1 MISIYESLSNLQPP
15 KIPKRSRLFDLEPIG
30 VGTPY
35 TESLSSYLN
44 RLAQEHCLTSQK
56 LIMGQIAPLILTSED
71 KSELLRKSVSHL
83 LGNSDAKPAINGM
96 REMTDQLVTVLEQ
109 LTMRP
114 NLRFLTL
121 LSWKGMISERA
132 LFRNYRACCP
142 CCLEEWKQEKRT
154 IDEPLLWSF
163 KDVEVCLRHEQRLID
178 ECPHCKSRLPVF
190 TRISPPGFCSRCYG
204 WLGNTGQTTED
215 IEQYRVVIE
224 GIGDLIAVTPQLKYK
239 PIFIELTRKL
249 ELILLVFE
257 EAIKK
262 NFKLLGELGK
272 TIEKLRIAVRKNQSK
287 PYHLVKLIIPA
298 CSQANI
304 RVSQLLLLDFK
315 DLSEVLFE
323 NFGLN
328 LQF

>member
-1 MISIYESLSNLQPP
+1 MIDQELWSP
-15 KIPKRSRLFDLEPIG
+15 KPLELPLRSRLFHIEPVGI
-30 VGTPY
+30 GTPY

-71 KSELLRKSVSHL
+71 KSELLQKSVSHL
-83 LGNSDAKPAINGM
+83 LGNSNAKPAINGM
-96 REMTDQLVTVLEQ
+96 REMTDQLVTVLEH

-121 LSWKGMISERA
+121 LSWKGMISERG
-132 LFRNYRACCP
+132 LFRNYRAWCP
-142 CCLEEWKQEKRT
+142 CCFEACKQEKRT
-154 IDEPLLWSF
+154 IYEPLLWSF

-178 ECPHCKSRLPVF
+178 QCPHCNSRLPVF
-190 TRISPPGFCSRCYG
+190 ARISPPGFCSRCYG
-204 WLGNTGQTTED
+204 WLGNHGKTTED
-215 IEQYRVVIE
+215 IEKYRVVIE
-224 GIGDLIAVTPQLKYK
+224 GIEDLIAVTPQLKYK
-239 PIFIELTRKL
+239 PLFIELTRKL

-262 NFKLLGELGK
+262 DFKLLGQLGK
-272 TIEKLRIAVRKNQSK
+272 IIERLRLAVKKNQDK
-287 PYHLVKLIIPA
+287 PYLLIKLIVPA
-298 CSQANI
+298 CNKAKI
-304 RVSQLLLLDFK
+304 RISELLLLDFK
-315 DLSEVLFE
+315 ELSEVLFE

>member
-1 MISIYESLSNLQPP
+1 MTIYEELWSP
-15 KIPKRSRLFDLEPIG
+15 KPLELPLRSRLFYLEPVGI
-30 VGTPY
+30 GTPY

-71 KSELLRKSVSHL
+71 KSELLQKSVSHL

-96 REMTDQLVTVLEQ
+96 RQMTDQLVTVLEQ
-109 LTMRP
+109 LTMRQD
-114 NLRFLTL
+114 LRFLTL
-121 LSWKGMISERA
+121 LSWKGMISQRG
-132 LFRNYRACCP
+132 LFRNYRAWCP

-154 IDEPLLWSF
+154 IYEQLLWSF
-163 KDVEVCLRHEQRLID
+163 KDVQVCLRHEQRLID

-190 TRISPPGFCSRCYG
+190 ARISPPGFCSRCYG
-204 WLGNTGQTTED
+204 WLGNNRKTTEN
-215 IEQYRVVIE
+215 IAKYKVVTE

-262 NFKLLGELGK
+262 NFKLLGKLGK
-272 TIEKLRIAVRKNQSK
+272 IIERLRLAVKKNQDK
-287 PYHLVKLIIPA
+287 PYHLIKLIIPA
-298 CSQANI
+298 CNKANI
-304 RVSQLLLLDFK
+304 RISELLLLDFK
-315 DLSEVLFE
+315 ELSEVLFE

>member
-1 MISIYESLSNLQPP
+1 MIDQELWSP
-15 KIPKRSRLFDLEPIG
+15 KPLELPLRSRLFYLEPIG
-30 VGTPY
+30 VGNPY
-35 TESLSSYLN
+35 TESLASYLN

-109 LTMRP
+109 LTMRQD
-114 NLRFLTL
+114 LRFLTL

-142 CCLEEWKQEKRT
+142 CCLEEWKQNKKT
-154 IDEPLLWSF
+154 IYEPLLWSF

-190 TRISPPGFCSRCYG
+190 ARISSPGFCSRCYG
-204 WLGNTGQTTED
+204 WLGNNGQTTEE
-215 IEQYRVVIE
+215 IEKYRVVIE
-224 GIGDLIAVTPQLKYK
+224 GIGDLMAVTPQLKYK

-249 ELILLVFE
+249 ELILFGLE

-262 NFKLLGELGK
+262 DFKLLGQLG
-272 TIEKLRIAVRKNQSK
+272 TIIDQVRLAVRKNQDK
-287 PYHLVKLIIPA
+287 PYYFTKLIIPA
-298 CSQANI
+298 CNKANI
-304 RVSQLLLLDFK
+304 RISQLLLLDFK
-315 DLSEVLFE
+315 ELSEVLFE